1 MESRWSSRCRFEAR
15 RTRTMR
21 ATSKRSGPKWGTRF
35 KMPKLAPP
43 RPRSSGR
50 KQHFAIVASLFN
62 RVYVQGLVD
71 HAVAEL
77 RALSPAADIFIHQ
90 VPGAFEIPV
99 VVREIALRKKANAIL
114 ALGVILQGK
123 TSHAQNLARSVTD
136 ALQKIAI
143 DYGVPVINAVL
154 SLENEPQARERCL
167 GSKINRGKE
176 AARAAV
182 QIAEVMRG
190 LRRK

>member
-1 MESRWSSRCRFEAR
+1 
-15 RTRTMR
+15 
-21 ATSKRSGPKWGTRF
+21 
-35 KMPKLAPP
+35 MPKTAPP
-43 RPRSSGR
+43 RPQNSRR
-50 KQHFAIVASLFN
+50 KHHFAIVASLFN

-71 HAVAEL
+71 NAVAEL

-90 VPGAFEIPV
+90 VPGAFEIPI

-123 TSHAQNLARSVTD
+123 TSHAQNLAHSVTD

-154 SLENEPQARERCL
+154 SLENEGQARERCL

-182 QIAEVMRG
+182 TVGEVLED
-190 LRRK
+190 LRAQ

>member
-1 MESRWSSRCRFEAR
+1 
-15 RTRTMR
+15 
-21 ATSKRSGPKWGTRF
+21 
-35 KMPKLAPP
+35 MPKLAPS
-43 RPRSSGR
+43 RPRISGR

-62 RVYVQGLVD
+62 RLYVQGLVD

-77 RALSPAADIFIHQ
+77 RELSPAADISIHQ

-99 VVREIALRKKANAIL
+99 VVREIALKRNTEAIL

-136 ALQKIAI
+136 ALQQIAI
-143 DYGVPVINAVL
+143 DHGVPVINAVL
-154 SLENEPQARERCL
+154 SLETEEQARERCL
-167 GSKINRGKE
+167 ESEINRGTE

-182 QIAEVMRG
+182 SMGEVLG
-190 LRRK
+190 DLRSS

>member
-1 MESRWSSRCRFEAR
+1 MS
-15 RTRTMR
+15 
-21 ATSKRSGPKWGTRF
+21 
-35 KMPKLAPP
+35 KLAPP
-43 RPRSSGR
+43 RLRSSGR
-50 KQHFAIVASLFN
+50 KQHFAIVASWFN
-62 RVYVQGLVD
+62 RPYVQGLVD

-77 RALSPAADIFIHQ
+77 RVLSPEADFFIHQ

-99 VVREIALRKKANAIL
+99 VVREIALRKKADAIL

-136 ALQKIAI
+136 ALQQIALEH
-143 DYGVPVINAVL
+143 GAPVINAVL
-154 SLENEPQARERCL
+154 SMETEAQARERCL
-167 GSKINRGKE
+167 GSKINRGVE

-190 LRRK
+190 L